1 MVRIEQVNH
10 KLNDPDQSPDFY
22 RPTRLRRQPR
32 HLLLSNLPVVFL
44 CKRPSLKSESRAT
57 PNDRR
62 CASREDIIIMKKAS
76 LLLVFTAP
84 VFITAAAIAQGPAPL
99 IHLALLLALG
109 LKCGHSRPLI
119 K

>member
-1 MVRIEQVNH
+1 
-10 KLNDPDQSPDFY
+10 
-22 RPTRLRRQPR
+22 
-32 HLLLSNLPVVFL
+32 
-44 CKRPSLKSESRAT
+44 
-57 PNDRR
+57 
-62 CASREDIIIMKKAS
+62 MKKAS